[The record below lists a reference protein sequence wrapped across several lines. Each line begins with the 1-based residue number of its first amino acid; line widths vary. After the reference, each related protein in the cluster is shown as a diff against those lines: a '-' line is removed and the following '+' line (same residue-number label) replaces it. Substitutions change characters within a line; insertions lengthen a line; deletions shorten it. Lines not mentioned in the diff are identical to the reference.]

1 MSGIGTVYKKEVRE
15 NMEREAKTKVDN
27 DIREQVM
34 NGLIEK
40 NPIDVPHALVHE
52 EAHSMQHEAMQRMGV
67 EDHDQAPPLENF
79 AESAEKRVR
88 LGLLIR
94 QLITEQELK
103 LSEDLVR
110 AHVED
115 MCAGYENF
123 DEMVNMY
130 MGTPQVRQ
138 QVEPIVLEQMAF
150 DWLLEHGK
158 VKAKKVSF
166 KEFMNG

>member
-1 MSGIGTVYKKEVRE
+1 MHHEADQKVKAQVRE
-15 NMEREAKTKVDN
+15 QIMDELLAANA
-27 DIREQVM
+27 
-34 NGLIEK
+34 IEI
-40 NPIDVPHALVHE
+40 PQALKHQE
-52 EAHSMQHEAMQRMGV
+52 MHSMQHEAMQRLGI

-94 QLITEQELK
+94 QLITDQDLT
-103 LSEDLVR
+103 LNDDLVR
-110 AHVED
+110 AHVEN

-130 MGTPQVRQ
+130 MSTPQVRQ

-158 VKAKKVSF
+158 VKTKKVIF

>member
-1 MSGIGTVYKKEVRE
+1 
-15 NMEREAKTKVDN
+15 MEELLAA
-27 DIREQVM
+27 
-34 NGLIEK
+34 
-40 NPIDVPHALVHE
+40 NPIDIPQALKHQE
-52 EAHSMQHEAMQRMGV
+52 MHSMQHEAMQRLGI

-94 QLITEQELK
+94 QLITDQDIRLDEER
-103 LSEDLVR
+103 VR
-110 AHVED
+110 GHVED
-115 MCAGYENF
+115 MCAGYENA

-130 MGTPQVRQ
+130 LNTPQVRQ

-158 VKAKKVSF
+158 ARTKKVGF
-166 KEFMNG
+166 TEFMNG